1 MAGRVDHVELVLVAI
16 IRIVIQ
22 RHALG
27 FNRDA
32 TLTLN
37 IHGIENLILHFTFT
51 ETTAYLDKT
60 ISQSRFA
67 MVNMGNNR
75 KISDIF

>member
-32 TLTLN
+32 TFTLN